1 MLPRNW
7 RRRKPLQSEAFLQ
20 EQFARWLDAKG
31 LLFTASMAG
40 VNLHPAVAI
49 MRKKLGCK
57 KGTPDIA
64 IYEPCGIY
72 HGLFIELK
80 AGKNK
85 ATPEQEQWKA
95 ALISKGYLA
104 LIMPGNL
111 EFNEAFNW
119 LRDVVENYLQ
129 FLSTNKE
136 EV

>member
-1 MLPRNW
+1 MLPRNFRK
-7 RRRKPLQSEAFLQ
+7 RRNLQSEAFLQ
-20 EQFARWLDAKG
+20 EQFTHWLDTKN

-49 MRKKLGCK
+49 MRKKIGCK

-64 IYEPCGIY
+64 IYEPRKQY

-85 ATPEQEQWKA
+85 ATPEQLAWQEELNKR
-95 ALISKGYLA
+95 GYLA
-104 LIMPGNL
+104 LVVPQGL

-119 LRDVVENYLQ
+119 LRDTVENYLKGATDEQ
-129 FLSTNKE
+129 
-136 EV
+136 